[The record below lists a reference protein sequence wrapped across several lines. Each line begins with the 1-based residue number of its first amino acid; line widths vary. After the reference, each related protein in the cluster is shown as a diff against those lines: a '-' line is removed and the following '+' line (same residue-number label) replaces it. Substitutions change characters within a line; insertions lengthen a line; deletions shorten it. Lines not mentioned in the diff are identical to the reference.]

1 MPASRNI
8 DWNDFPP
15 PCFLTEVSVPAAELV
30 SGVSAAK
37 CKSREVTTER
47 RQLLGRG
54 LGLSIRLG
62 WCFLQEPGGVF
73 CVDVQVSVHRE
84 VLLPPLQTGWTVSV
98 LTSHEVA
105 FPRPAYSHMMLLL
118 LHAQLC
124 SGEVLEKLCTN
135 TPSKQ
140 TVSLMVF
147 VRSFVPL

>member
-37 CKSREVTTER
+37 CKSREVTAER
-47 RQLLGRG
+47 R

-73 CVDVQVSVHRE
+73 CVDVQVSAHSK